1 MKIKKVLSGLLAAS
15 LATLPLLSP
24 AFGQMV
30 PAKSVAYPKTA
41 KVGQTD
47 DYHGTKVEDPYRWLE
62 DDRSKETEAWV
73 AEQNKVTFGYL
84 DKIPFRGALRARLD
98 KLYDYPKYTAP
109 SKKRDL
115 YFFRKN
121 AGLQNQAVLY
131 VQKGLDGAPE
141 TLIDPN
147 TLSPDGTTRL
157 GGTAPSKDARH
168 LAYSL
173 SQSGSDWQQIKV
185 MDLTT
190 RQNLPDTV
198 EWVKVSGISWA
209 GDGFFYSRYDAP
221 KESDKTYSAKNEYHK
236 VYFHKLGT
244 AQSDDQL
251 IYENKEPSSSQ
262 RFHGAYVTDDERF
275 LMLSV
280 SDRGA
285 GKDGNAVFVRD
296 LSKGGREF
304 KPLTDQNFKY
314 QYGVLG
320 NIDDKLLV
328 FTNDNA
334 PNGKVL
340 LVDAARPDIEGAKV
354 VLPEQPEPLDGA
366 SHVGGKIIATYMKD
380 VSNRVKVFDESGKFE
395 NEIALPAIGTVGG
408 FGGERDD
415 REVFYTFTSFT
426 FPPTIYRYDL
436 KTQKS
441 TLFRAPEIK
450 DFDPDAYETKQV
462 FYPSKDGTKVPMF
475 IVHKKRLKLDGQ
487 NPTLLYAYGGF
498 NVALNPNFVSTGLAW
513 LEQGG
518 VYAVSNLRGGSE
530 YGEKWHEQGM
540 KGRKQNVFD
549 DFIAAAEW
557 LKANK
562 YTSTEKLAIQGG
574 SNGGLLVGAV
584 MTQRPDL
591 VRVALPAVGVMDMLR
606 YHKFTIGYNWA
617 AEYGSSDKAD
627 EFAYL
632 FKYSPL
638 HNLKA
643 GASYP
648 ATLVTTADHDDRVVP
663 AHSFKFAAALQEKQA
678 GDQPVLI
685 RIETKSGHGA
695 SNTTKQLDTTADVYA
710 FTMYN
715 LGMTPKY

>member
-1 MKIKKVLSGLLAAS
+1 MSIRKASSGLLAAS
-15 LATLPLLSP
+15 LVLLLLPPVNS
-24 AFGQMV
+24 QTMSI
-30 PAKSVAYPKTA
+30 KYPKTA
-41 KVGQTD
+41 KVEHTD
-47 DYHGTKVEDPYRWLE
+47 DYHGTKIEDPYRWLE

-73 AEQNKVTFGYL
+73 AEQNKLTFGYL
-84 DKIPFRGALRARLD
+84 EQIPFRAALRARLD
-98 KLYDYPKYTAP
+98 KLFDYPKYTAP

-131 VQKGLDGAPE
+131 VQKGLDGALDV
-141 TLIDPN
+141 LIDPN
-147 TLSPDGTTRL
+147 ALSPDGTIRL
-157 GGTAPSKDARH
+157 GPTVASKDARH
-168 LAYSL
+168 LAYTL

-190 RQNLPDTV
+190 RKDMMDLV
-198 EWVKVSGISWA
+198 EWVKVSALSWV

-221 KESDKTYSAKNEYHK
+221 KEADKTYSAKNEFHK
-236 VYFHKLGT
+236 IYFHKLGT
-244 AQSDDQL
+244 PQSADQL
-251 IYENKEPSSSQ
+251 IYENKQPAAAQ
-262 RFHGAYVTDDERF
+262 RFHMADTTDDERF
-275 LMLSV
+275 LMLYV
-280 SDRGA
+280 ADRGA
-285 GKDGNAVFVRD
+285 GKDGDAVFVRD
-296 LSKGGREF
+296 LSKGEREF
-304 KPLTDQNFKY
+304 KPITDQTFKY
-314 QYGVLG
+314 QYSVFG
-320 NIDDKLLV
+320 NINDKLLV

-334 PNGKVL
+334 PNGKVVL
-340 LVDAARPDIEGAKV
+340 MDSAQPNVKAAKII
-354 VLPEQPEPLDGA
+354 LPEQSEPLVSA

-380 VSNRVKVFDESGKFE
+380 VSHRVKVFDESGKFE
-395 NEIALPAIGTVGG
+395 NEITLPAIGTVGG
-408 FGGERDD
+408 FGGEKDD
-415 REVFYTFTSFT
+415 KEVFYTFTSFT
-426 FPPTIYRYDL
+426 FPPTIYRYDIG
-436 KTQKS
+436 TRKS

-450 DFDPDAYETKQV
+450 NFDSNAYETKQV
-462 FYPSKDGTKVPMF
+462 FYSSKDGTKIPMF
-475 IVHKKRLKLDGQ
+475 IVHKKGMKLDGQ

-498 NVALNPNFVSTGLAW
+498 NVPLNPAFSSTGLVW

-518 VYAVSNLRGGSE
+518 VYAQPNLRGGSE

-540 KGRKQNVFD
+540 KERKQNVFD

-591 VRVALPAVGVMDMLR
+591 VKVALPAVGVMDMLR
-606 YHKFTIGYNWA
+606 FHKFTIGYNWA
-617 AEYGSSDKAD
+617 AEYGSSDNAN

-643 GASYP
+643 GTAYP

-663 AHSFKFAAALQEKQA
+663 AHSFKFIATLQERHA
-678 GDQPVLI
+678 GSNPVLI

-695 SNTTKQLDTTADVYA
+695 SNTTKQLDVTADVYA

-715 LGMTPKY
+715 LGLMPKY